1 VECIYRCYALCI
13 RPEAEFIT
21 PSFVEVSGHNLESV
35 LGLNVSVYN
44 VYIIKQFQT
53 TFAQVGGGGGSQ

>member
-1 VECIYRCYALCI
+1 VWSAYTGVIHCVFDQKPNLLR
-13 RPEAEFIT
+13 

-44 VYIIKQFQT
+44 VYIINQFKT
-53 TFAQVGGGGGSQ
+53 TFAQVGGEGGQ